1 MSKTVD
7 KKVVEMS
14 FDNRNFERNV
24 KTSLSTIDKLKSSLN
39 FSGMTKGLDELSASA
54 SRVNFNPLTKG
65 IEQVGLQFNA
75 LYSIADQSM
84 RRITNSVMDFGLNL
98 GKKLIIDP
106 KKSGFD
112 EYELKMSSIQTIMAG
127 TGESLETVNKYLE
140 ELNKYSDQTIYSFQD
155 MTTNIGKFTNMGVKL
170 EDAVAAIK
178 GVSNEAALSGA
189 NANEASRAMYNFAQA
204 LSSGYVKL
212 IDWKSIENANMA
224 TKDFKNQLIQTAVEM
239 GTLKKTGDDMYET
252 LEGETLNAVSNFNDS
267 LKDQW
272 MTSDVLIST
281 LKKYSSEET
290 IVGQKAKAAAQD
302 VKTFSMLIDT
312 LTEAVQS
319 GWAQSFQI
327 IFGDFNQ
334 AKKLW
339 TGASNALGAVI
350 DGVAAIRN
358 KYLNSFLGKTFT
370 KTFDAMSEA
379 FSSVKESTD
388 GLKDAVKTVAD
399 YANVVDE
406 IINGI
411 WGNGQARWDKLSEAG
426 YDWAHAQNLV
436 NERLGFSLRRETSY
450 VESTESV
457 ADATN
462 KLNESTKDWIAN
474 MAEAVKKQEE
484 GKELNQDE
492 LVFLEEYNGLSEK
505 QQDAINQII
514 KLSKRLAMPVK
525 ELLHNMDDI
534 NGRWLLMESF
544 GNIGKTI
551 ITIFHAIGKAWVE
564 VFPPKEAGTALFNL
578 TTGFYRLTRIIKDY
592 LGEINDHDGVV
603 SNAEN
608 LVKIFKGL
616 FGVIGVVSDAI
627 KGVLSIALQSLGKI
641 LGLVIDPSA
650 SFLDILGHWGNVLYE
665 ATSAAR
671 KWIKEHVTFK
681 KVTDTIIPA
690 IINLVKK
697 TKEFI
702 TTNETVQKVLSNIK
716 KIIDDLKVSLSNF
729 VKQLISSDGIIRRVF
744 GNLFGGLS
752 GWINGLA
759 KTKNIPMYII
769 SGLLNGLVSGTSK
782 VTSFM
787 GGFAA
792 SLIEI
797 VCKVLGIHSP
807 SKEFFKI
814 GKFII
819 LGLLLGMASQMKP
832 LQKVE
837 TTIWNNIINFGK
849 TMKNNMINSFSNVSE
864 ILSSVDYR
872 KMFAVGLTGGLM
884 YLAKR
889 MNDTADKIVGIVNS
903 VVSPLKSFGDMMKQ
917 VGTGVQNF
925 LVDLGTAKK
934 LEAIKGV
941 IKGIALSL
949 LMIAA
954 SMYIISKIEPDR
966 LTSAAIVCSVM
977 LTVLTALFV
986 VVDKLAGSGGTAGG
1000 SIDAKAKKAT
1010 FNIGP
1015 IIGLSLALLAMT
1027 IALKK
1032 LSGID
1037 TYALLNAING
1047 LVTVIV
1053 AMIAL
1058 LGSVGLLTKWL
1069 KLSGDELT
1077 SASKSL
1083 KKISTSLLLMLLVIK
1098 LASKITPDEVKKA
1111 IWSLGLAGG
1120 IFAAFIALSRFAGE
1134 NANKAA
1140 WLILSLTGSMMLL
1153 LGVIKIASMMK
1164 PRDIAKG
1171 ELAVASVVGMMGIL
1185 MAFSSKTGANAN
1197 KAALL
1202 IGGFSL
1208 AMFGIVASIKLLS
1221 TIPKE
1226 GLTRGTVAMAAMGVI
1241 VSMLIGISHFAGE
1254 NAQKAGIM
1262 LLEVAGAIAIL
1273 AAIMYILSTME
1284 TKDLVKGTTV
1294 IAVIAV
1300 LFSGLIAAT
1309 SKSHNATKTLT
1320 SLIAAMS
1327 VLLGFVIV
1335 LSLIKPQNLLTA
1347 TAAVTAIMLSLSL
1360 LIQSAKKMNSKDI
1373 KSLAAV
1379 SLVLMGTL
1387 AIMTILIHSLA
1398 KLDPERAL
1406 ASAGS
1411 LSMLLI
1417 ALSGALATMAAV
1429 SKFGGKS
1436 AYAGAALLLIMST
1449 TVLPLLTLIISEL
1462 TKMNPEKAVK
1472 MVTSVSVMLLSM
1484 TTVLG
1489 ALSLIGKLGIKAAL
1503 SGIVGLSALIG
1514 AFGIILTAFGG
1525 LNKLFPNAAEF
1536 LQSGLP
1542 ILTAI
1547 GTAIGTFVGSIV
1559 TGFSKQLLTLLPALG
1574 QSLSEFMINLN
1585 PFILSV
1591 KTMVDGD
1598 LIGKVAALSGAIVLL
1613 TATEFISSIM
1623 TLLSGNFSL
1632 SSFGTELSDFMNN
1645 LDPFLKGASKISSDV
1660 ATSILNLSKAI
1671 LALTTSKFLDAIPLL
1686 GKTSFEEF
1694 GTSLAQLGTG
1704 LADFNKNIKPIKDVE
1719 KVKVACE
1726 ALKLI
1731 SEAAAT
1737 IPNSGG
1743 IAGALLGNNDPDEF
1757 AATLPVVASGLVG
1770 FIDNLSQA
1778 SITKDSLEPVKVAC
1792 DAIKRL
1798 AKVAQEIPNAGGLL
1812 ADLVGD
1818 NRIETFATN
1827 LPPVGIGIAAFIN
1840 VLKNNNITED
1850 TIGGVKVACSVI
1862 KQLTKVAQEIPNA
1875 GGLLSKLVGDNDFTS
1890 FGRSL
1895 PELAVGIA
1903 GFVTG
1908 FGDIEDERITTVS
1921 TIINSVI
1928 NLLKS
1933 LKGKGLKEII
1943 SQSINLK
1950 SLGSSIADFMNS
1962 IAVIDSSTIL
1972 AALGN
1977 VTDVVKFVKSF
1988 ETVDVKS
1995 ITGLSTALKD
2005 LGDKGI
2011 KGLLLSFENQNVK
2024 TKLHESSKAM
2034 AKSAI
2039 EGVKTKMGKD
2049 SAKKLGENFVQGLT
2063 NGITE
2068 NEYLVINAS
2077 TELGKS
2083 ALKAAK
2089 KALKEKSPSKA
2100 THEMGKFFDLGLV
2113 NGIVEYARNVYSAS
2127 NDVGETA
2134 KLGMSDAL
2142 GKITDIINS
2151 ESDMG
2156 PTITPVLDLS
2166 NIESGATRIG
2176 SIFDGQ
2182 NIGIGANINAISAGL
2197 KLQNQNAATNSDIVN
2212 AIDKLKTSMSEQTP
2226 GNTYNLNGISYNDDT
2241 PIANAVSD
2249 LIKAIEIEGRA

>member
-14 FDNRNFERNV
+14 FDNRNFEKNV
-24 KTSLSTIDKLKSSLN
+24 KTSLSTIEKLKSSLN

-54 SRVNFNPLTKG
+54 NRVNFNPLTKG

-75 LYSIADQSM
+75 LYSVADQTM
-84 RRITNSVMDFGLNL
+84 RRITNTVMDFGLNL
-98 GKKLIIDP
+98 GKKLVIDP
-106 KKSGFD
+106 KKAGFD

-127 TGESLETVNKYLE
+127 TGESLEKVNEYLE

-155 MTTNIGKFTNMGVKL
+155 MTTNIGKFTNMGVEL

-204 LSSGYVKL
+204 LSAGYVKL

-224 TKDFKNQLIQTAVEM
+224 TKDFKNELIQTAVEM
-239 GTLKKTGDDMYET
+239 GTLTKTGDDMYET
-252 LEGETLNAVSNFNDS
+252 LEGETLNAISNFNDS

-272 MTSDVLIST
+272 MTSDVLITT

-339 TGASNALGAVI
+339 TGVSNALGAVI
-350 DGVAAIRN
+350 DGVATIRN

-379 FSSVKESTD
+379 FSSVKESTE

-457 ADATN
+457 AEATD

-474 MAEAVKKQEE
+474 IAEVVKKREE

-492 LVFLEEYNGLSEK
+492 LIFLEEYNGLSKK
-505 QQDAINQII
+505 QQDAINQIV

-578 TTGFYRLTRIIKDY
+578 TTGFYKLTRILKDY

-603 SNAEN
+603 SNAEH
-608 LVKIFKGL
+608 LVSIFKGL

-627 KGVLSIALQSLGKI
+627 KSVLTIALKTLGSL

-650 SFLDILGHWGNVLYE
+650 TFLEVLGNWGNVLYD

-671 KWIKEHVTFK
+671 KWIKEHVTFT
-681 KVTDTIIPA
+681 KVTETIIPA
-690 IINLVKK
+690 IVNLIKK

-702 TTNETVQKVLSNIK
+702 TTNETVQKVLGNIK
-716 KIIDDLKVSLSNF
+716 KILDDLKVSLSNF
-729 VKQLISSDGIIRRVF
+729 IKQLTSSDGIIRKVF

-792 SLIEI
+792 SLIKT
-797 VCKVLGIHSP
+797 VCKVLGIASP

-819 LGLLLGMASQMKP
+819 LGLLLGMASQMTP
-832 LQKVE
+832 LKKVE
-837 TTIWNNIINFGK
+837 STIWKNILNFGT
-849 TMKNNMINSFSNVSE
+849 TMKNGVLSSFSGISN
-864 ILSSVDYR
+864 ILNSIDYR
-872 KMFAVGLTGGLM
+872 KMFAIGLTGGLM

-889 MNDTADKIVGIVNS
+889 MNDTVDKIIGVANS
-903 VVSPLKSFGDMMKQ
+903 VVSPLKSFADMMKQ

-966 LTSAAIVCSVM
+966 LTSAAVVCGIM

-986 VVDKLAGSGGTAGG
+986 VVDKLAGVGGTAGG

-1037 TYALLNAING
+1037 TYSLLNAING

-1053 AMIAL
+1053 AMTVL
-1058 LGSVGLLTKWL
+1058 LGAIGGLTKL
-1069 KLSGDELT
+1069 LNITGDQLVSVT
-1077 SASKSL
+1077 KSL
-1083 KKISTSLLLMLLVIK
+1083 KKIATSLLLMILVIK
-1098 LASKITPDEVKKA
+1098 LASKITKDEVNKA
-1111 IWSLGLAGG
+1111 IGSLSLAGG
-1120 IFAAFIALSRFAGE
+1120 IFAAFIALSKFAGK
-1134 NANKAA
+1134 NADKAA

-1164 PRDIAKG
+1164 PRDVAKG
-1171 ELAVASVVGMMGIL
+1171 GLVVASVVGMMGIL
-1185 MAFSSKTGANAN
+1185 MAFSSKSGKNAN

-1208 AMFGIVASIKLLS
+1208 AMLGIVASIKLLS

-1226 GLTRGTVAMAAMGVI
+1226 GLTRGTIAMAAMGVI
-1241 VSMLIGISHFAGE
+1241 ISMLIGISHFAGK
-1254 NAQKAGIM
+1254 NAKKAGVM

-1309 SKSHNATKTLT
+1309 SKSKDATKTLT

-1360 LIQSAKKMNSKDI
+1360 LIQSAKKMNGKDI
-1373 KSLAAV
+1373 KSLVAV

-1387 AIMTILIHSLA
+1387 AIMTILIHSLS

-1411 LSMLLI
+1411 LSTLLI
-1417 ALSGALATMAAV
+1417 ALSGALATMTIV

-1436 AYAGAALLLIMST
+1436 AYAGVALLLIMSA
-1449 TVLPLLTLIISEL
+1449 TVLPLLALIISAL
-1462 TKMNPEKAVK
+1462 VKLDPDKSIK
-1472 MVTSVSVMLLSM
+1472 MVTSVSIMLLSM
-1484 TTVLG
+1484 TAVLG
-1489 ALSLIGKLGIKAAL
+1489 ALTLIGLAGPAALVGIGSLI
-1503 SGIVGLSALIG
+1503 ALIA
-1514 AFGIILTAFGG
+1514 AFGGLLLAFGG
-1525 LNKLFPNAAEF
+1525 LNKLFPNAAKF
-1536 LQSGLP
+1536 LESGIP

-1547 GTAIGTFVGSIV
+1547 GTAIGSFVGSIV
-1559 TGFSKQLLTLLPALG
+1559 AGFGKQLLTLLPVLG
-1574 QSLSEFMINLN
+1574 QSLSLFMTSLT
-1585 PFILSV
+1585 PFFVGSKMI
-1591 KTMVDGD
+1591 DGD
-1598 LIGKVAALSGAIVLL
+1598 LIKRIGALSASILILSAAELVSGIMSLMSGKTSL
-1613 TATEFISSIM
+1613 TK
-1623 TLLSGNFSL
+1623 
-1632 SSFGTELSDFMNN
+1632 FGLELSLFMVSI
-1645 LDPFLKGASKISSDV
+1645 DPFIKGAANIKPEV
-1660 ATSILNLSKAI
+1660 ATSMLNLSKAI
-1671 LALTTSKFLDAIPLL
+1671 LALTGAKFIDSISIF

-1704 LADFNKNIKPIKDVE
+1704 LANFNKNIKPIKDVE
-1719 KVKVACE
+1719 KVRIACE

-1743 IAGALLGNNDPDEF
+1743 IAGALLGDNDPYEF
-1757 AATLPVVASGLVG
+1757 AVHLPAVASGLVG
-1770 FIDNLSQA
+1770 FIDNLDQA

-1792 DAIKRL
+1792 EAIKRL
-1798 AKVAQEIPNAGGLL
+1798 AKVSQEIPNAGGLL
-1812 ADLVGD
+1812 SALVGD
-1818 NRIETFATN
+1818 NDMYSFSVN
-1827 LPPVGIGIAAFIN
+1827 LPAVANGLASFIHILDQN
-1840 VLKNNNITED
+1840 GITED
-1850 TIGGVKVACSVI
+1850 SVGGVKVACSVI
-1862 KQLTKVAQEIPNA
+1862 KQLTKVAQDIPNA

-1933 LKGKGLKEII
+1933 LKGKGLKETI

-1950 SLGSSIADFMNS
+1950 SLGSSIADFMSS
-1962 IAVIDSSTIL
+1962 IAIVDDSTIL

-1988 ETVDVKS
+1988 ETIDTKS

-2011 KGLLLSFENQNVK
+2011 KGLLLSFENQDTK
-2024 TKLHESSKAM
+2024 TKLHEASKAM

-2039 EGVKTKMGKD
+2039 EGVKAKMGKD
-2049 SAKKLGENFVQGLT
+2049 SANKLGENFVRGLA
-2063 NGITE
+2063 NGIAD
-2068 NEYLVINAS
+2068 NQYLVINAS
-2077 TELGKS
+2077 TELGKE
-2083 ALKAAK
+2083 ALQAAK
-2089 KALKEKSPSKA
+2089 DALKEKSPSKA

-2134 KLGMSDAL
+2134 KLGISDAL

-2197 KLQNQNAATNSDIVN
+2197 KLQNQNAATNSDIVS

-2249 LIKAIEIEGRA
+2249 LIKAIEIERRA

>member
-14 FDNRNFERNV
+14 FDNRNFEKNV

-54 SRVNFNPLTKG
+54 NRVNFNPLTKG

-127 TGESLETVNKYLE
+127 TGESLETVNEYLE

-155 MTTNIGKFTNMGVKL
+155 MTNNIGKFTNMGVKL

-204 LSSGYVKL
+204 LSAGYVKL

-239 GTLKKTGDDMYET
+239 GTLTKTGDDMYET

-339 TGASNALGAVI
+339 TNVSNALGAVI
-350 DGVAAIRN
+350 DGVATIRN

-379 FSSVKESTD
+379 FSSVKESTE

-406 IINGI
+406 IISGI

-457 ADATN
+457 ADATD

-474 MAEAVKKQEE
+474 IAEAVKKREE

-492 LVFLEEYNGLSEK
+492 LIFLEEYNGLSEK
-505 QQDAINQII
+505 QQDAINQIV
-514 KLSKRLAMPVK
+514 KLSKKLAMPVK

-544 GNIGKTI
+544 GNIGKSI

-564 VFPPKEAGTALFNL
+564 VFPPKEAGTALFNF
-578 TTGFYRLTRIIKDY
+578 TTGFYKLTRILRDY
-592 LGEINDHDGVV
+592 LGEINDHDGVI
-603 SNAEN
+603 SNAEH
-608 LVKIFKGL
+608 LVSIFKGL

-627 KGVLSIALQSLGKI
+627 KSVLTIALKTLGSL

-650 SFLDILGHWGNVLYE
+650 TFLEVLGHWGNALYE
-665 ATSAAR
+665 ATSAVR

-681 KVTDTIIPA
+681 KVTETVIPA
-690 IINLVKK
+690 IANLIKK
-697 TKEFI
+697 TKDFI
-702 TTNETVQKVLSNIK
+702 ATNETVQKVLSGIM
-716 KIIDDLKVSLSNF
+716 KILNELKNSLANF
-729 VKQLISSDGIIRRVF
+729 IKQLVSSDGIIRKVF
-744 GNLFGGLS
+744 GNLFGGL
-752 GWINGLA
+752 GEWINGLA
-759 KTKNIPMYII
+759 RTKNIPMYII

-787 GGFAA
+787 GGFAKT
-792 SLIEI
+792 LIET
-797 VCKVLGIHSP
+797 VCKVLGIASP

-819 LGLLLGMASQMKP
+819 LGLLLGMASQMTP
-832 LQKVE
+832 LKKVE
-837 TTIWNNIINFGK
+837 STIWKNILNFGT
-849 TMKNNMINSFSNVSE
+849 TMKKGVLNSFNGISN
-864 ILSSVDYR
+864 ILNSIDYK
-872 KMFAVGLTGGLM
+872 KMFAIGLTGGLM

-889 MNDTADKIVGIVNS
+889 MNDTVDKVIAVANS
-903 VVSPLKSFGDMMKQ
+903 VVSPLKSFADMMKQ
-917 VGTGVQNF
+917 VGTGVQTF

-966 LTSAAIVCSVM
+966 LASAAIVSGVM
-977 LTVLTALFV
+977 LAVLTALFV
-986 VVDKLAGSGGTAGG
+986 IVDKLAGTGGTAGG

-1015 IIGLSLALLAMT
+1015 IIGLAIALLAMT

-1047 LVTVIV
+1047 LVTVII

-1058 LGSVGLLTKWL
+1058 LGAVGLLTKWL
-1069 KLSGDELT
+1069 KLTGDELT
-1077 SASKSL
+1077 NTAKSL

-1120 IFAAFIALSRFAGE
+1120 IFAAFIALSKFAGK
-1134 NANKAA
+1134 NADKAA
-1140 WLILSLTGSMMLL
+1140 WLILSLTGSMLLL
-1153 LGVIKIASMMK
+1153 LGVIKIASMMN
-1164 PRDIAKG
+1164 PRDAAKG
-1171 ELAVASVVGMMGIL
+1171 TLVVASVVGMMGIL

-1208 AMFGIVASIKLLS
+1208 AMLGIVASIKILS

-1226 GLTRGTVAMAAMGVI
+1226 GLTRGAVVMAAMGVI
-1241 VSMLIGISHFAGE
+1241 ISMLIGISHFAGK

-1262 LLEVAGAIAIL
+1262 LLAVAGAIAIL
-1273 AAIMYILSTME
+1273 SAILYILSTMD
-1284 TKDLVKGTTV
+1284 TKSLVKGTTV
-1294 IAVIAV
+1294 IAVIAL
-1300 LFSGLIAAT
+1300 LFTGLIRAT
-1309 SKSHNATKTLT
+1309 ANSKDATKTLT
-1320 SLIAAMS
+1320 GLIAAMA

-1335 LSLIKPQNLLTA
+1335 LSLLKPQNLLAA
-1347 TAAVTAIMLSLSL
+1347 TFAVAAVMLSLTL
-1360 LIQSAKKMNSKDI
+1360 LLKSAKKMDGKDMA
-1373 KSLAAV
+1373 SLVAV
-1379 SLVLMGTL
+1379 SLILMGTL
-1387 AIMTILIHSLA
+1387 AIIATLIHSLA
-1398 KLDPERAL
+1398 KLDPERSLAAAGAL
-1406 ASAGS
+1406 SA
-1411 LSMLLI
+1411 LLI
-1417 ALSGALATMAAV
+1417 AMSGALAAMTAV

-1436 AYAGAALLLIMST
+1436 VYSGAALLLILSA
-1449 TVLPLLTLIISEL
+1449 TVLPVLAIIISTL
-1462 TKMNPEKAVK
+1462 AKVDPERSIKTVI
-1472 MVTSVSVMLLSM
+1472 SLSLMLLSM
-1484 TTVLG
+1484 TAVLG
-1489 ALSLIGKLGIKAAL
+1489 ALSLIGKLGIKAAI

-1514 AFGIILTAFGG
+1514 AFGIILAAFGG
-1525 LNKLFPNAAEF
+1525 LNKLFPGAAKF
-1536 LQSGLP
+1536 LESGIP

-1547 GTAIGTFVGSIV
+1547 GTAIGSFVGSIIA
-1559 TGFSKQLLTLLPALG
+1559 GFGKELLKLLPELG
-1574 QSLSEFMINLN
+1574 RSLSEFMIRLT
-1585 PFILSV
+1585 PFIIGVRTLV
-1591 KTMVDGD
+1591 NGD
-1598 LIGKVAALSGAIVLL
+1598 LITKVAALSGAIITL
-1613 TATEFISSIM
+1613 TAAEFISHIL
-1623 TLLSGNFSL
+1623 TLLSGNFKL
-1632 SSFGTELSDFMNN
+1632 SSFGTELSEFMKN
-1645 LDPFLKGASKISSDV
+1645 LDPFLKGASKIKPEV
-1660 ATSILNLSKAI
+1660 ATAVLNLSKAI
-1671 LALTTSKFLDAIPLL
+1671 LALTESKFIDSISIF
-1686 GKTSFEEF
+1686 GGTSFEDF
-1694 GTSLAQLGTG
+1694 GKSLSTLGDG
-1704 LADFNKNIKPIKDVE
+1704 LAKFDENIAPIADTT

-1731 SEAAAT
+1731 ADAASKL
-1737 IPNSGG
+1737 PNSGG
-1743 IAGALLGNNDPDEF
+1743 LLGAILGNNDAEEF
-1757 AATLPVVASGLVG
+1757 AVTLPNVASGLVG
-1770 FIDNLSQA
+1770 FIDNLNQA
-1778 SITKDSLEPVKVAC
+1778 SITKDSLEVVKVAC
-1792 DAIKRL
+1792 DALKRL
-1798 AKVAQEIPNAGGLL
+1798 AKVSQEIPNAGGLL
-1812 ADLVGD
+1812 AELVGD
-1818 NRIETFATN
+1818 NRIEKFANN
-1827 LPPVGIGIAAFIN
+1827 LPPVGRGIAAFIK
-1840 VLKNNNITED
+1840 VLDNNNVTEYSLS
-1850 TIGGVKVACSVI
+1850 GVKAACSAI
-1862 KQLTKVAQEIPNA
+1862 RQLTKVSKDIPNA
-1875 GGLLSKLVGDNDFTS
+1875 GGALGKLVGENDFTT

-1903 GFVTG
+1903 GFVTS
-1908 FGDIEDERITTVS
+1908 FDEIEETRITTVS
-1921 TIINSVI
+1921 SIIKNVV

-1933 LKGKGLKEII
+1933 LKGKGLKDTL
-1943 SQSINLK
+1943 SQSTTLK
-1950 SLGSSIADFMNS
+1950 NLGSSLSNLMKS
-1962 IAVIDSSTIL
+1962 ISSLEDTTISS
-1972 AALGN
+1972 ALEN
-1977 VTDVVKFVKSF
+1977 VKNVVEFIKNF
-1988 ETVDVKS
+1988 ETINVQP
-1995 ITGLSTALKD
+1995 IAGLSTALQD
-2005 LGDKGI
+2005 LGNKGI
-2011 KGLLLSFENQNVK
+2011 KGLLSSFENQDTK
-2024 TKLHESSKAM
+2024 TKLNDASKAM

-2039 EGVKTKMGKD
+2039 EGVKAKIGKD
-2049 SAKKLGENFVQGLT
+2049 SANKLGENFVRGLA
-2063 NGITE
+2063 NGITD
-2068 NEYLVINAS
+2068 NQYLVINAS
-2077 TELGKS
+2077 TELGKE
-2083 ALKAAK
+2083 ALQAAK
-2089 KALKEKSPSKA
+2089 DSLKEESPSKA

-2113 NGIVEYARNVYSAS
+2113 NGIVEYAKNVYSAS

-2151 ESDMG
+2151 ESDMS

-2197 KLQNQNAATNSDIVN
+2197 KLQNQNAASNSDIVS
-2212 AIDKLKTSMSEQTP
+2212 AIDKLKTTMSEKTP

>member
-14 FDNRNFERNV
+14 FDNRNFEKNV

-54 SRVNFNPLTKG
+54 NRVNFNPLTKG
-65 IEQVGLQFNA
+65 IEQVGLQFNS
-75 LYSIADQSM
+75 LYSIADQTM
-84 RRITNSVMDFGLNL
+84 RRITNTVMDFGLNL
-98 GKKLIIDP
+98 GKKLVIDP
-106 KKSGFD
+106 KKAGFD
-112 EYELKMSSIQTIMAG
+112 EYELKMSSIQTIMSG
-127 TGESLETVNKYLE
+127 TGESLEKVNEYLE

-204 LSSGYVKL
+204 LSAGYVKL

-224 TKDFKNQLIQTAVEM
+224 TKDFKNELIQTAVEM
-239 GTLKKTGDDMYET
+239 GTLIKTGDDMYET
-252 LEGETLNAVSNFNDS
+252 LEGETLNAISNFNDS

-272 MTSDVLIST
+272 MTSDVLITT

-350 DGVAAIRN
+350 DSVATIRN

-379 FSSVKESTD
+379 FSSVKESTE

-457 ADATN
+457 ADATD

-474 MAEAVKKQEE
+474 IAEAVKKREE

-492 LVFLEEYNGLSEK
+492 LIFLEEYNGLSEK
-505 QQDAINQII
+505 QQDAINQIV

-564 VFPPKEAGTALFNL
+564 VFPPKEAGTVLFNL
-578 TTGFYRLTRIIKDY
+578 TTGFYKLTRILKDY

-603 SNAEN
+603 SNAEH
-608 LVKIFKGL
+608 LVSIFKGL
-616 FGVIGVVSDAI
+616 FGVIGLVSDSI
-627 KGVLSIALQSLGKI
+627 KSVLTIVLKGLGTA
-641 LGLVIDPSA
+641 LGLIIDPSA
-650 SFLDILGHWGNVLYE
+650 TFLEVLGHWGNILYE
-665 ATSAAR
+665 ATNAAR

-681 KVTDTIIPA
+681 RVTETIIPA
-690 IINLVKK
+690 IVNVVKR

-702 TTNETVQKVLSNIK
+702 TTNETVQKVLGNIK
-716 KIIDDLKVSLSNF
+716 KILDYLKVSLSNF
-729 VKQLISSDGIIRRVF
+729 VKQLTSSDGIIRRVF

-792 SLIEI
+792 SLIET
-797 VCKVLGIHSP
+797 VCKVLDIHSP

-837 TTIWNNIINFGK
+837 TTIWNNILNFGK
-849 TMKNNMINSFSNVSE
+849 TMKNNIINSFSNVSE

-872 KMFAVGLTGGLM
+872 KMFAVGLAGGLM

-966 LTSAAIVCSVM
+966 LTSAVIVCGVM

-986 VVDKLAGSGGTAGG
+986 VVDKLAGAGGTAGG
-1000 SIDAKAKKAT
+1000 SINAKAKKAT

-1037 TYALLNAING
+1037 TYSLLNAING

-1053 AMIAL
+1053 AMTVL
-1058 LGSVGLLTKWL
+1058 LGAIGGLTKL
-1069 KLSGDELT
+1069 LNITGDQLVSVT
-1077 SASKSL
+1077 KSL
-1083 KKISTSLLLMLLVIK
+1083 KKISVSLLLMLLVIK
-1098 LASKITPDEVKKA
+1098 LASKITKDEVNKA
-1111 IWSLGLAGG
+1111 IGSLSLAGG
-1120 IFAAFIALSRFAGE
+1120 IFAAFIALSRFAGK
-1134 NANKAA
+1134 NADKAA

-1164 PRDIAKG
+1164 PRDVVKG
-1171 ELAVASVVGMMGIL
+1171 ELVVASVVGMMGIL
-1185 MAFSSKTGANAN
+1185 MAFSSKSGKNAN

-1208 AMFGIVASIKLLS
+1208 AMLGIVASIKLLS

-1226 GLTRGTVAMAAMGVI
+1226 GLTRGAIAMAAMGVI
-1241 VSMLIGISHFAGE
+1241 VSMLIGISHFAGK
-1254 NAQKAGIM
+1254 NAKKAGVM

-1335 LSLIKPQNLLTA
+1335 LSLIKPQNLLAA
-1347 TAAVTAIMLSLSL
+1347 TSAVTAIILSLSL
-1360 LIQSAKKMNSKDI
+1360 LIQSSKKMNSKDI

-1387 AIMTILIHSLA
+1387 AIMTILIHSLS

-1406 ASAGS
+1406 ASASS

-1417 ALSGALATMAAV
+1417 ALSGTLAAMTLV
-1429 SKFGGKS
+1429 SKLGGKN
-1436 AYAGAALLLIMST
+1436 AYAGIALLVIMSS
-1449 TVLPLLTLIISEL
+1449 TVLPLLVLIISAL
-1462 TKMNPEKAVK
+1462 VKLDPDKSIK
-1472 MVTSVSVMLLSM
+1472 MVTSVSIMLLSM
-1484 TTVLG
+1484 TAVLG
-1489 ALSLIGKLGIKAAL
+1489 ALALIGLAGPAALVGIGSLI
-1503 SGIVGLSALIG
+1503 ALIG
-1514 AFGIILTAFGG
+1514 AFGVLLLAFGG
-1525 LNKLFPNAAEF
+1525 LNKLFPNAAKF
-1536 LQSGLP
+1536 LESGIP

-1547 GTAIGTFVGSIV
+1547 GTAIGAFAGSIV
-1559 TGFSKQLLTLLPALG
+1559 AGFGKELLTLLPALG
-1574 QSLSEFMINLN
+1574 QSLSLFMTSLT
-1585 PFILSV
+1585 PFFAGSKMI
-1591 KTMVDGD
+1591 DGD
-1598 LIGKVAALSGAIVLL
+1598 LIKRIGTLSASILILSAAELVSGIMSLMSGKTSL
-1613 TATEFISSIM
+1613 TK
-1623 TLLSGNFSL
+1623 
-1632 SSFGTELSDFMNN
+1632 FGLELSLFMISI
-1645 LDPFLKGASKISSDV
+1645 DPFIKGAANIKPEV
-1660 ATSILNLSKAI
+1660 ATSMLNLSKAI
-1671 LALTTSKFLDAIPLL
+1671 LALTSAKFIDSISIFS
-1686 GKTSFEEF
+1686 KTSFEEF
-1694 GTSLAQLGTG
+1694 GTNLAQLGTG
-1704 LADFNKNIKPIKDVE
+1704 LANFNKNIKPIKDVE

-1757 AATLPVVASGLVG
+1757 ASTLPVVASGLVG
-1770 FIDNLSQA
+1770 FIDNLNQA
-1778 SITKDSLEPVKVAC
+1778 SITKDSLAPVKVAC
-1792 DAIKRL
+1792 EAIKRL
-1798 AKVAQEIPNAGGLL
+1798 AKVSQEIPNAGGLL
-1812 ADLVGD
+1812 SALVGD
-1818 NRIETFATN
+1818 NDMYSFSVN
-1827 LPPVGIGIAAFIN
+1827 LPSVANGLASFIHILDQN
-1840 VLKNNNITED
+1840 GITED
-1850 TIGGVKVACSVI
+1850 SVGGVKVACSVI
-1862 KQLTKVAQEIPNA
+1862 KQLTKVAQDIPNA
-1875 GGLLSKLVGDNDFTS
+1875 GGLLSKLVGENDFTS

-2011 KGLLLSFENQNVK
+2011 KGLLSSFENQDTK
-2024 TKLHESSKAM
+2024 TKLNNASKAM

-2039 EGVKTKMGKD
+2039 EGVKAKMGKD
-2049 SAKKLGENFVQGLT
+2049 SANKLGENFVRGLA
-2063 NGITE
+2063 NGIAD
-2068 NEYLVINAS
+2068 NQYLVINAS
-2077 TELGKS
+2077 TELGKG
-2083 ALKAAK
+2083 ALQAAK
-2089 KALKEKSPSKA
+2089 DALKEKSPSKA

-2113 NGIVEYARNVYSAS
+2113 NGIIEYARNVYSAS

-2151 ESDMG
+2151 ESDMS

-2182 NIGIGANINAISAGL
+2182 NIGIGANINAISSGL
-2197 KLQNQNAATNSDIVN
+2197 KLQNQNAATNSDIVS

-2226 GNTYNLNGISYNDDT
+2226 GNTYNFGGISYNDGT
-2241 PIANAVSD
+2241 PIAQAVSD
-2249 LIKAIEIEGRA
+2249 LIKAIEIEGRV

>member
-14 FDNRNFERNV
+14 FDNRNFEKNV
-24 KTSLSTIDKLKSSLN
+24 KTSLSTIEKLKSSLN

-54 SRVNFNPLTKG
+54 NRVNFNPLTKG

-75 LYSIADQSM
+75 LYSVADQTM
-84 RRITNSVMDFGLNL
+84 RRITNTVMDFGLNL
-98 GKKLIIDP
+98 GKKLVIDP
-106 KKSGFD
+106 KKAGFD

-127 TGESLETVNKYLE
+127 TGESLEKVNEYLE

-155 MTTNIGKFTNMGVKL
+155 MTTNIGKFTNMGVEL

-204 LSSGYVKL
+204 LSAGYVKL

-224 TKDFKNQLIQTAVEM
+224 TKDFKNELIQTAVEM
-239 GTLKKTGDDMYET
+239 GTLTKTGDDMYET
-252 LEGETLNAVSNFNDS
+252 LEGETLNAISNFNDS

-272 MTSDVLIST
+272 MTSDVLITT

-339 TGASNALGAVI
+339 TGVSNALGAVI
-350 DGVAAIRN
+350 DGVATIRN

-379 FSSVKESTD
+379 FSSVKESTE

-450 VESTESV
+450 IESTESV
-457 ADATN
+457 AEATD

-474 MAEAVKKQEE
+474 IAEVVKKREE

-492 LVFLEEYNGLSEK
+492 LIFLEEYNGLSKK
-505 QQDAINQII
+505 QQDAINQIV

-578 TTGFYRLTRIIKDY
+578 TTGFYKLTRILKDY

-603 SNAEN
+603 SNAEH
-608 LVKIFKGL
+608 LVSIFKGL

-627 KGVLSIALQSLGKI
+627 KSVLTIALKTLGSL

-650 SFLDILGHWGNVLYE
+650 TFLEVLGNWGNVLYD

-671 KWIKEHVTFK
+671 KWIKEHVTFT
-681 KVTDTIIPA
+681 KVTETIIPA
-690 IINLVKK
+690 IVNLIKK

-702 TTNETVQKVLSNIK
+702 TTNETVQKVLGNIK
-716 KIIDDLKVSLSNF
+716 KILDDLKVSLSNF
-729 VKQLISSDGIIRRVF
+729 IKQLTSSDGIIRKVF

-792 SLIEI
+792 SLIKT
-797 VCKVLGIHSP
+797 VCKVLGIASP

-819 LGLLLGMASQMKP
+819 LGLLLGMASQMTP
-832 LQKVE
+832 LKKVE
-837 TTIWNNIINFGK
+837 STIWKNILNFGT
-849 TMKNNMINSFSNVSE
+849 TMKNGVLSSFSGISN
-864 ILSSVDYR
+864 ILNSIDYR
-872 KMFAVGLTGGLM
+872 KMFAIGLTGGLM

-889 MNDTADKIVGIVNS
+889 MNDTVDKIIGVANS
-903 VVSPLKSFGDMMKQ
+903 VVSPLKSFADMMKQ

-966 LTSAAIVCSVM
+966 LTSAAVVCGIM

-986 VVDKLAGSGGTAGG
+986 VVDKLAGVGGTAGG

-1037 TYALLNAING
+1037 TYSLLNAING

-1053 AMIAL
+1053 AMTVL
-1058 LGSVGLLTKWL
+1058 LGAIGGLTKL
-1069 KLSGDELT
+1069 LNITGDQLVSVT
-1077 SASKSL
+1077 KSL
-1083 KKISTSLLLMLLVIK
+1083 KKIATSLLLMILVIK
-1098 LASKITPDEVKKA
+1098 LASKITKDEVNKA
-1111 IWSLGLAGG
+1111 IGSLSLAGG
-1120 IFAAFIALSRFAGE
+1120 IFAAFIALSKFAGK
-1134 NANKAA
+1134 NADKAA

-1164 PRDIAKG
+1164 PRDVAKG
-1171 ELAVASVVGMMGIL
+1171 GLVVASVVGMMGIL
-1185 MAFSSKTGANAN
+1185 MAFSSKSGKNAN

-1208 AMFGIVASIKLLS
+1208 AMLGIVASIKLLS

-1226 GLTRGTVAMAAMGVI
+1226 GLTRGTIAMAAMGVI
-1241 VSMLIGISHFAGE
+1241 VSMLIGISHFAGK
-1254 NAQKAGIM
+1254 NAKKAGVM

-1309 SKSHNATKTLT
+1309 SKSKDATKTLT

-1360 LIQSAKKMNSKDI
+1360 LIQSAKKMNGKDI
-1373 KSLAAV
+1373 KSLVAV

-1387 AIMTILIHSLA
+1387 AIMTILIHSLS

-1411 LSMLLI
+1411 LSTLLI
-1417 ALSGALATMAAV
+1417 ALSGALATMTIV

-1436 AYAGAALLLIMST
+1436 AYAGVALLLIMSA
-1449 TVLPLLTLIISEL
+1449 TVLPLLALIISAL
-1462 TKMNPEKAVK
+1462 VKLDPDKSIK
-1472 MVTSVSVMLLSM
+1472 MVTSVSIMLLSM
-1484 TTVLG
+1484 TAVLG
-1489 ALSLIGKLGIKAAL
+1489 ALTLIGLAGPAALVGIGSLI
-1503 SGIVGLSALIG
+1503 ALIA
-1514 AFGIILTAFGG
+1514 AFGGLLLAFGG
-1525 LNKLFPNAAEF
+1525 LNKLFPNAAKF
-1536 LQSGLP
+1536 LESGIP

-1547 GTAIGTFVGSIV
+1547 GTAIGSFVGSIV
-1559 TGFSKQLLTLLPALG
+1559 AGFGKQLLTLLPVLG
-1574 QSLSEFMINLN
+1574 QSLSLFMTSLT
-1585 PFILSV
+1585 PFFVGSKMI
-1591 KTMVDGD
+1591 DGD
-1598 LIGKVAALSGAIVLL
+1598 LIKRIGALSASILILSAAELVSGIMSLMSGKTSL
-1613 TATEFISSIM
+1613 TK
-1623 TLLSGNFSL
+1623 
-1632 SSFGTELSDFMNN
+1632 FGLELSLFMVSI
-1645 LDPFLKGASKISSDV
+1645 DPFIKGAANIKPEV
-1660 ATSILNLSKAI
+1660 ATSMLNLSKAI
-1671 LALTTSKFLDAIPLL
+1671 LALTGAKFIDSISIF

-1704 LADFNKNIKPIKDVE
+1704 LANFNKNIKPIKDVE
-1719 KVKVACE
+1719 KVRIACE

-1743 IAGALLGNNDPDEF
+1743 IAGALLGDNDPYEF
-1757 AATLPVVASGLVG
+1757 AVHLPAVASGLVG
-1770 FIDNLSQA
+1770 FIDNLDQA

-1792 DAIKRL
+1792 EAIKRL
-1798 AKVAQEIPNAGGLL
+1798 AKVSQEIPNAGGLL
-1812 ADLVGD
+1812 SALVGD
-1818 NRIETFATN
+1818 NDMYSFSVN
-1827 LPPVGIGIAAFIN
+1827 LPAVANGLASFIHILDQN
-1840 VLKNNNITED
+1840 GITED
-1850 TIGGVKVACSVI
+1850 SVGGVKVACSVI
-1862 KQLTKVAQEIPNA
+1862 KQLTKVAQDIPNA

-1933 LKGKGLKEII
+1933 LKGKGLKETI

-1950 SLGSSIADFMNS
+1950 SLGSSIADFMSS
-1962 IAVIDSSTIL
+1962 IAIVDDSTIL

-1988 ETVDVKS
+1988 ETIDTKS

-2011 KGLLLSFENQNVK
+2011 KGLLLSFENQDTK
-2024 TKLHESSKAM
+2024 TKLHEASKAM

-2039 EGVKTKMGKD
+2039 EGVKAKMGKD
-2049 SAKKLGENFVQGLT
+2049 SANKLGENFVRGLA
-2063 NGITE
+2063 NGIAD
-2068 NEYLVINAS
+2068 NQYLVINAS
-2077 TELGKS
+2077 TELGKE
-2083 ALKAAK
+2083 ALQAAK
-2089 KALKEKSPSKA
+2089 DALKEKSPSKA

-2134 KLGMSDAL
+2134 KLGISDAL

-2197 KLQNQNAATNSDIVN
+2197 KLQNQNAATNSDIVS

-2249 LIKAIEIEGRA
+2249 LIKAIEIERRA

>member
-14 FDNRNFERNV
+14 FDNRNFEKNV

-75 LYSIADQSM
+75 LYSIADQTM
-84 RRITNSVMDFGLNL
+84 RRITNSVMDFGLNI
-98 GKKLIIDP
+98 GKQLIIDP
-106 KKSGFD
+106 KKSGFE
-112 EYELKMSSIQTIMAG
+112 EYEEKIGAVQTIMASSK
-127 TGESLETVNKYLE
+127 ESLETVNEALE
-140 ELNKYSDQTIYSFQD
+140 KLNEYSDQTIYSFKD
-155 MTTNIGKFTNMGVKL
+155 MTNNIGKFTNAGVKL
-170 EDAVAAIK
+170 EDAVSAIK
-178 GVSNEAALSGA
+178 GVSSAAALSGA
-189 NANEASRAMYNFAQA
+189 TAEQASHAMYNFAQA
-204 LSSGYVKL
+204 LSAGAVRL
-212 IDWKSIENANMA
+212 PDWKSIEVASMD
-224 TKDFKNQLIQTAVEM
+224 TKEFKEQLIKTAVEM
-239 GTLKKTGDDMYET
+239 GTLTDAGDGMYKTLKDK
-252 LEGETLNAVSNFNDS
+252 TLNATKNFRDS
-267 LKDQW
+267 LQDQW
-272 MTSDVLIST
+272 LTSEVLIKT
-281 LKKYSSEET
+281 LKDYANEQT
-290 IVGQKAKAAAQD
+290 DIGRRAMAAAKD
-302 VKTFSMLIDT
+302 VKTFTMLIDT
-312 LTEAVQS
+312 LKEAVQS
-319 GWAQSFQI
+319 GWAKSFEI
-327 IFGDFNQ
+327 IFGDFNK
-334 AKKLW
+334 AKELW
-339 TGASNALGAVI
+339 SRVSEALSAVI
-350 DGVAAIRN
+350 AGVADIRN

-457 ADATN
+457 ADATD

-474 MAEAVKKQEE
+474 IAEAVKKREE

-492 LVFLEEYNGLSEK
+492 LIFLEEYNGLSE
-505 QQDAINQII
+505 QQQNAINQII
-514 KLSKRLAMPVK
+514 KLSRRLAMPVK

-578 TTGFYRLTRIIKDY
+578 TTGFYKLTRIIKDF
-592 LGEINDHDGVV
+592 LGEIDENDGVL
-603 SNAEN
+603 SNAERMVN
-608 LVKIFKGL
+608 IFKAL
-616 FGVIGVVSDAI
+616 FNTIALVGDAI
-627 KGVLSIALQSLGKI
+627 KIGLTVALRGIAALFGLGIKPGEQ
-641 LGLVIDPSA
+641 LIDIFD
-650 SFLDILGHWGNVLYE
+650 FLAVKLYN

-671 KWIKEHVTFK
+671 KWLKENVVIDDILLAIG
-681 KVTDTIIPA
+681 KVLLNTITKI
-690 IINLVKK
+690 
-697 TKEFI
+697 KEFI
-702 TTNETVQKVLSNIK
+702 TTNETVQKVLGNIK
-716 KIIDDLKVSLSNF
+716 KILDDLKVSLFNF
-729 VKQLISSDGIIRRVF
+729 VKQLSSSDSIIRRVF

-752 GWINGLA
+752 GWIDGLA

-792 SLIEI
+792 SLIET

-837 TTIWNNIINFGK
+837 TTIWNNILNFGK
-849 TMKNNMINSFSNVSE
+849 TMKNNVINSFSNVSE
-864 ILSSVDYR
+864 ILSSIDYR
-872 KMFAVGLTGGLM
+872 KMFAVGLAGGLM

-966 LTSAAIVCSVM
+966 LTSAAIVCGVM

-986 VVDKLAGSGGTAGG
+986 VVDKLAGAGGTAGG

-1069 KLSGDELT
+1069 KISGDELVST
-1077 SASKSL
+1077 SKSL
-1083 KKISTSLLLMLLVIK
+1083 KKMSTSLLLMLLVIK

-1171 ELAVASVVGMMGIL
+1171 ELVVASVVGMMGLL
-1185 MAFSSKTGANAN
+1185 MKFSSKSGEHAN

-1202 IGGFSL
+1202 IAGFSL
-1208 AMFGIVASIKLLS
+1208 AMLGIVASIKLLS

-1273 AAIMYILSTME
+1273 TAIMYILSTME

-1335 LSLIKPQNLLTA
+1335 LSLIKPQNLLAA
-1347 TAAVTAIMLSLSL
+1347 TSAVTAIMLSLSL

-1379 SLVLMGTL
+1379 SLVLMSTL
-1387 AIMTILIHSLA
+1387 AIMTILIHSLS

-1411 LSMLLI
+1411 LSMLLV

-1436 AYAGAALLLIMST
+1436 AYSGVALLVIMSA
-1449 TVLPLLTLIISEL
+1449 TVLPLLVLIISSL
-1462 TKMNPEKAVK
+1462 AKLDPDKSIK
-1472 MVTSVSVMLLSM
+1472 MVTSVSIMLLSM
-1484 TTVLG
+1484 TAVLG
-1489 ALSLIGKLGIKAAL
+1489 AL
-1503 SGIVGLSALIG
+1503 ALIG
-1514 AFGIILTAFGG
+1514 LAGPAALVGIGSLIALITAFGGLLLAFGG
-1525 LNKLFPNAAEF
+1525 LNKLFPNAAKF
-1536 LQSGLP
+1536 LKSGIP

-1547 GTAIGTFVGSIV
+1547 GTAIGAFAGSIV
-1559 TGFSKQLLTLLPALG
+1559 AGFGKELLTLLPALG
-1574 QSLSEFMINLN
+1574 QSLSLFMTSLTPFFAGSKMIDDELIKRIGTLSASILILSAAELVSGIMSLMSGKANLTKFGLELSLFMVSID
-1585 PFILSV
+1585 PFI
-1591 KTMVDGD
+1591 
-1598 LIGKVAALSGAIVLL
+1598 
-1613 TATEFISSIM
+1613 
-1623 TLLSGNFSL
+1623 
-1632 SSFGTELSDFMNN
+1632 
-1645 LDPFLKGASKISSDV
+1645 KGAANIKPEV
-1660 ATSILNLSKAI
+1660 ATSMLNLSKAI
-1671 LALTTSKFLDAIPLL
+1671 LALTSAKFIDSISIF

-1704 LADFNKNIKPIKDVE
+1704 LANFNENIKPIKDVE
-1719 KVKVACE
+1719 KVKIACE

-1743 IAGALLGNNDPDEF
+1743 IAGALLGNNDPYEF
-1757 AATLPVVASGLVG
+1757 AVKLPAVASGLVG
-1770 FIDNLSQA
+1770 FIDNLNQA
-1778 SITKDSLEPVKVAC
+1778 SITNDSLTSVKVAC
-1792 DAIKRL
+1792 EAIKRL
-1798 AKVAQEIPNAGGLL
+1798 AKVAQEIPNSG
-1812 ADLVGD
+1812 
-1818 NRIETFATN
+1818 
-1827 LPPVGIGIAAFIN
+1827 GIAAALLGDNTPYEFAVYLPAVANGLASFIHILDQN
-1840 VLKNNNITED
+1840 GITED
-1850 TIGGVKVACSVI
+1850 SVGGVKAACSVI
-1862 KQLTKVAQEIPNA
+1862 KQLTKVARDIPNA
-1875 GGLLSKLVGDNDFTS
+1875 GGLLGDLVGENDFTS

-1933 LKGKGLKEII
+1933 LKGKGLKETIA
-1943 SQSINLK
+1943 QSINLK
-1950 SLGSSIADFMNS
+1950 SLGSSIADFMSS
-1962 IAVIDSSTIL
+1962 IAVIDDSTIL

-2011 KGLLLSFENQNVK
+2011 KGLLSSFENQDTK
-2024 TKLHESSKAM
+2024 TKLNNASKAM

-2039 EGVKTKMGKD
+2039 EGVKAKMGKD
-2049 SAKKLGENFVQGLT
+2049 SANKLGENFVRGLA
-2063 NGITE
+2063 NGIAD
-2068 NEYLVINAS
+2068 NQYLVINAS
-2077 TELGKS
+2077 TELGKET
-2083 ALKAAK
+2083 LKAAK
-2089 KALKEKSPSKA
+2089 DALKEKSPSKA

-2113 NGIVEYARNVYSAS
+2113 NGIIEYARNVYSAS

-2182 NIGIGANINAISAGL
+2182 NIGIGANINAISSGL
-2197 KLQNQNAATNSDIVN
+2197 KLQNQNAATNSDIVS

-2226 GNTYNLNGISYNDDT
+2226 GNTYNLNGISYNDGT
-2241 PIANAVSD
+2241 PIAQAVSD

>member
-54 SRVNFNPLTKG
+54 NRVNFNPLTKG
-65 IEQVGLQFNA
+65 IEQVGLQFNS
-75 LYSIADQSM
+75 LYSIADQTM
-84 RRITNSVMDFGLNL
+84 RRITNTVMDFGLNL
-98 GKKLIIDP
+98 GKKLVIDP
-106 KKSGFD
+106 KKAGFD

-127 TGESLETVNKYLE
+127 TGESLEKVNEYLE

-224 TKDFKNQLIQTAVEM
+224 TKDFKDQLIQTAVEM
-239 GTLKKTGDDMYET
+239 GTLTKTGDDMYKT
-252 LEGETLNAVSNFNDS
+252 LEDKTLNAISNFNDS
-267 LKDQW
+267 LQDQW
-272 MTSDVLIST
+272 MTSDVLITT

-350 DGVAAIRN
+350 DGVATIRN

-450 VESTESV
+450 AESTESV
-457 ADATN
+457 AAATD

-474 MAEAVKKQEE
+474 IAEAVKKREE

-492 LVFLEEYNGLSEK
+492 LIFLEEYNGLSEK
-505 QQDAINQII
+505 QQDAINQIV

-578 TTGFYRLTRIIKDY
+578 TTGFYKLTRIIKDY
-592 LGEINDHDGVV
+592 LGEINDHDGVI
-603 SNAEN
+603 SNAEH
-608 LVKIFKGL
+608 LVSIFKGL
-616 FGVIGVVSDAI
+616 FGVIGVVSDSI
-627 KGVLSIALQSLGKI
+627 KSVLTIVLKGLGTA

-650 SFLDILGHWGNVLYE
+650 TFLEVLGHWSNVLYE

-671 KWIKEHVTFK
+671 KWIKENVTFK
-681 KVTDTIIPA
+681 KVTENLIPA
-690 IINLVKK
+690 IVNIVKR

-702 TTNETVQKVLSNIK
+702 TTNETVQKVLSNIN
-716 KIIDDLKVSLSNF
+716 KILDDLKVSLSNF
-729 VKQLISSDGIIRRVF
+729 VKQLTSSDGIIRRVF

-752 GWINGLA
+752 GWIEGLA

-792 SLIEI
+792 SLIRT
-797 VCKVLGIHSP
+797 VCKVLGIASP

-819 LGLLLGMASQMKP
+819 LGLLLGMASQTKP
-832 LQKVE
+832 LQQIE
-837 TTIWNNIINFGK
+837 TTIWKNILSFGT
-849 TMKNNMINSFSNVSE
+849 TMKQRVIDSFNGISDILNS
-864 ILSSVDYR
+864 IDYR
-872 KMFAVGLTGGLM
+872 KMFAIGLTGGLM

-889 MNDTADKIVGIVNS
+889 MNDTVDKIIGVANS
-903 VVSPLKSFGDMMKQ
+903 VVSPLKSFADMMKQ

-966 LTSAAIVCSVM
+966 LTSAAIVCGVM
-977 LTVLTALFV
+977 LAVLTALFV
-986 VVDKLAGSGGTAGG
+986 VVDKLAGAGGTAGG

-1053 AMIAL
+1053 AMTVL
-1058 LGSVGLLTKWL
+1058 LGAIGGLTKL
-1069 KLSGDELT
+1069 LNITGDQLVNVT
-1077 SASKSL
+1077 KSL

-1098 LASKITPDEVKKA
+1098 LASTITKDEVNKA
-1111 IWSLGLAGG
+1111 ISSLSLAGG
-1120 IFAAFIALSRFAGE
+1120 IFAAFIALSKFAGK
-1134 NANKAA
+1134 NADKAA

-1164 PRDIAKG
+1164 PRDVAKG
-1171 ELAVASVVGMMGIL
+1171 GLVVASVVGMMGIL
-1185 MAFSSKTGANAN
+1185 MTFSSKSGKNAN

-1202 IGGFSL
+1202 IAGFSL
-1208 AMFGIVASIKLLS
+1208 AMLGIVASIKLLS
-1221 TIPKE
+1221 TIPTQ

-1241 VSMLIGISHFAGE
+1241 VSMLIGISHFAGK
-1254 NAQKAGIM
+1254 NAQKAGVM

-1309 SKSHNATKTLT
+1309 SKSKDATKTLT

-1347 TAAVTAIMLSLSL
+1347 TTAVTAIMLSLSL
-1360 LIQSAKKMNSKDI
+1360 LIQSAKKMNGKDI
-1373 KSLAAV
+1373 KSLVAV

-1387 AIMTILIHSLA
+1387 TIMTILIHSLS

-1406 ASAGS
+1406 SSASS

-1417 ALSGALATMAAV
+1417 ALSGALATMTLV
-1429 SKFGGKS
+1429 SKLGGKNAIVGVGLLTILS
-1436 AYAGAALLLIMST
+1436 A
-1449 TVLPLLTLIISEL
+1449 TVLPIIALIIASL
-1462 TKMNPEKAVK
+1462 AKINPKKSIAIVQ
-1472 MVTSVSVMLLSM
+1472 SLSLMLLSM
-1484 TTVLG
+1484 TAVLG
-1489 ALSLIGKLGIKAAL
+1489 ALTLVGLAGPAALVGIGSLI
-1503 SGIVGLSALIG
+1503 ALIG
-1514 AFGIILTAFGG
+1514 AFGGLLLAFGG
-1525 LNKLFPNAAEF
+1525 LNKLFPNAEKF
-1536 LQSGLP
+1536 LKSGIP
-1542 ILTAI
+1542 VLTAI
-1547 GTAIGTFVGSIV
+1547 GTAIGSFVGSIV
-1559 TGFSKQLLTLLPALG
+1559 AGFGKQLLTLLPALG
-1574 QSLSEFMINLN
+1574 QSLSLFMTSLTPFFVGSKIIDDDLINRIGTLSASILILSAAELVSGIMSFMSGKTSLTKFGLELSAFMI
-1585 PFILSV
+1585 S
-1591 KTMVDGD
+1591 
-1598 LIGKVAALSGAIVLL
+1598 
-1613 TATEFISSIM
+1613 
-1623 TLLSGNFSL
+1623 
-1632 SSFGTELSDFMNN
+1632 
-1645 LDPFLKGASKISSDV
+1645 LDPFVKGAANIKPEV
-1660 ATSILNLSKAI
+1660 ATSMLNLSKAI
-1671 LALTTSKFLDAIPLL
+1671 LALTSAKFIDSISIFGKESLPKFGANLAIL
-1686 GKTSFEEF
+1686 GV
-1694 GTSLAQLGTG
+1694 G
-1704 LADFNKNIKPIKDVE
+1704 LAEFDKTTKGIKDISHVQ
-1719 KVKVACE
+1719 KATE
-1726 ALKLI
+1726 ALKLL
-1731 SEAAAT
+1731 SEAASD

-1743 IAGALLGNNDPDEF
+1743 LLSLFVGDNKMKSF
-1757 AATLPVVASGLVG
+1757 AKQMDDLAEGLTG
-1770 FIDNLSQA
+1770 FVNKLNEGSFA
-1778 SITKDSLEPVKVAC
+1778 KDSLTKVKISCKAL
-1792 DAIKRL
+1792 KEL
-1798 AKVAQEIPNAGGLL
+1798 AKTASEFPNAGGLL
-1812 ADLVGD
+1812 AVLVGD
-1818 NRIETFATN
+1818 NRIKTFGKQMPYLAEGLT
-1827 LPPVGIGIAAFIN
+1827 GFIN
-1840 VLKNNNITED
+1840 ELTDSNINKSSLDPVSTACE
-1850 TIGGVKVACSVI
+1850 TIK
-1862 KQLTKVAQEIPNA
+1862 KLTAVTSEIPNT
-1875 GGLLSKLVGDNDFTS
+1875 GGLLAQLVGDNNLTMFSINLPLLGKGISS
-1890 FGRSL
+1890 FMSN
-1895 PELAVGIA
+1895 
-1903 GFVTG
+1903 
-1908 FGDIEDERITTVS
+1908 IEDINGNNNIS
-1921 TIINSVI
+1921 SIDSIIKGVT

-1933 LKGKGLKEII
+1933 LKGA
-1943 SQSINLK
+1943 NLK
-1950 SLGSSIADFMNS
+1950 DSVSLGIYLKTIAAGLETFMNS
-1962 IAVIDSSTIL
+1962 ISGIPYEILNDAVDKIKY
-1972 AALGN
+1972 
-1977 VTDVVKFVKSF
+1977 VVEFAKNF
-1988 ETVDVKS
+1988 ETIDIKS

-2011 KGLLLSFENQNVK
+2011 KGLLSSFENQDIK
-2024 TKLHESSKAM
+2024 TKLNNAAKAIG
-2034 AKSAI
+2034 KSAI
-2039 EGVKTKMGKD
+2039 EGIKAKLGKD
-2049 SAKKLGENFVQGLT
+2049 SAKKLGENFVRGLT

-2068 NEYLVINAS
+2068 NEYLVVNAS
-2077 TELGKS
+2077 TELGKN

-2197 KLQNQNAATNSDIVN
+2197 KLQNQNAATNSDIVS
-2212 AIDKLKTSMSEQTP
+2212 AIDKLKTSMSERTP

-2241 PIANAVSD
+2241 PIAKAVSD
-2249 LIKAIEIEGRA
+2249 LINAIEIEGRA

>member
-14 FDNRNFERNV
+14 FDNRNFEKNV
-24 KTSLSTIDKLKSSLN
+24 KTSLSTIEKLKSSLN

-54 SRVNFNPLTKG
+54 NRVNFNPLTKG

-75 LYSIADQSM
+75 LYSVADQTM
-84 RRITNSVMDFGLNL
+84 RRITNTVMDFGLNL
-98 GKKLIIDP
+98 GKKLVIDP
-106 KKSGFD
+106 KKAGFD

-127 TGESLETVNKYLE
+127 TGESLEKVNEYLE

-155 MTTNIGKFTNMGVKL
+155 MTTNIGKFTNMGVEL

-204 LSSGYVKL
+204 LSAGYVKL

-224 TKDFKNQLIQTAVEM
+224 TKDFKNELIQTAVEM
-239 GTLKKTGDDMYET
+239 GTLTKTGDDMYET
-252 LEGETLNAVSNFNDS
+252 LEGETLNAISNFNDS

-272 MTSDVLIST
+272 MTSDVLITT

-339 TGASNALGAVI
+339 TGVSNALGAVI
-350 DGVAAIRN
+350 DGVATIRN

-379 FSSVKESTD
+379 FSSVKESTE

-457 ADATN
+457 AEATD

-474 MAEAVKKQEE
+474 IAEVVKKREE

-492 LVFLEEYNGLSEK
+492 LIFLEEYNGLSKK
-505 QQDAINQII
+505 QQDAINQIV

-578 TTGFYRLTRIIKDY
+578 TTGFYKLTRILKDY

-603 SNAEN
+603 SNAEH
-608 LVKIFKGL
+608 LVSIFKGL

-627 KGVLSIALQSLGKI
+627 KSVLTIALKTLGSL

-650 SFLDILGHWGNVLYE
+650 TFLEVLGNWGNVLYD

-671 KWIKEHVTFK
+671 KWIKEHVTFT
-681 KVTDTIIPA
+681 KVTETIIPA
-690 IINLVKK
+690 IVNLIKK

-702 TTNETVQKVLSNIK
+702 TTNETVQKVLGNIK
-716 KIIDDLKVSLSNF
+716 KILDDLKVSLSNF
-729 VKQLISSDGIIRRVF
+729 IKQLTSSDGIIRKVF

-792 SLIEI
+792 SLIKT
-797 VCKVLGIHSP
+797 VCKVLGIASP

-819 LGLLLGMASQMKP
+819 LGLLLGMASQMTP
-832 LQKVE
+832 LKKVE
-837 TTIWNNIINFGK
+837 STIWKNILNFGT
-849 TMKNNMINSFSNVSE
+849 TMKNGVLSSFSGISN
-864 ILSSVDYR
+864 ILNSIDYR
-872 KMFAVGLTGGLM
+872 KMFAIGLTGGLM

-889 MNDTADKIVGIVNS
+889 MNDTVDKIIGVANS
-903 VVSPLKSFGDMMKQ
+903 VVSPLKSFADMMKQ

-966 LTSAAIVCSVM
+966 LTSAAVVCGIM

-986 VVDKLAGSGGTAGG
+986 VVDKLAGVGGTAGG

-1037 TYALLNAING
+1037 TYSLLNAING

-1053 AMIAL
+1053 AMTVL
-1058 LGSVGLLTKWL
+1058 LGAIGGLTKL
-1069 KLSGDELT
+1069 LNITGDQLVSVT
-1077 SASKSL
+1077 KSL
-1083 KKISTSLLLMLLVIK
+1083 KKIATSLLLMILVIK
-1098 LASKITPDEVKKA
+1098 LASKITKDEVNKA
-1111 IWSLGLAGG
+1111 IGSLSLAGG
-1120 IFAAFIALSRFAGE
+1120 IFAAFIALSKFAGK
-1134 NANKAA
+1134 NADKAA

-1164 PRDIAKG
+1164 PRDVAKG
-1171 ELAVASVVGMMGIL
+1171 GLVVASVVGMMGIL
-1185 MAFSSKTGANAN
+1185 MAFSSKSGKNAN

-1208 AMFGIVASIKLLS
+1208 AMLGIVASIKLLS

-1226 GLTRGTVAMAAMGVI
+1226 GLTRGTIAMAAMGVI
-1241 VSMLIGISHFAGE
+1241 VSMLIGISHFAGK
-1254 NAQKAGIM
+1254 NAKKAGVM

-1309 SKSHNATKTLT
+1309 SKSKDATKTLT

-1360 LIQSAKKMNSKDI
+1360 LIQSAKKMNGKDI
-1373 KSLAAV
+1373 KSLVAV

-1387 AIMTILIHSLA
+1387 AIMTILIHSLS

-1411 LSMLLI
+1411 LSTLLI
-1417 ALSGALATMAAV
+1417 ALSGALATMTIV

-1436 AYAGAALLLIMST
+1436 AYAGVALLLIMSA
-1449 TVLPLLTLIISEL
+1449 TVLPLLALIISAL
-1462 TKMNPEKAVK
+1462 VKLDPDKSIK
-1472 MVTSVSVMLLSM
+1472 MVTSVSIMLLSM
-1484 TTVLG
+1484 TAVLG
-1489 ALSLIGKLGIKAAL
+1489 ALTLIGLAGPAALVGIGSLI
-1503 SGIVGLSALIG
+1503 ALIA
-1514 AFGIILTAFGG
+1514 AFGGLLLAFGG
-1525 LNKLFPNAAEF
+1525 LNKLFPNAAKF
-1536 LQSGLP
+1536 LESGIP

-1547 GTAIGTFVGSIV
+1547 GTAIGSFVGSIV
-1559 TGFSKQLLTLLPALG
+1559 AGFGKQLLTLLPVLG
-1574 QSLSEFMINLN
+1574 QSLSLFMTSLT
-1585 PFILSV
+1585 PFFVGSKMI
-1591 KTMVDGD
+1591 DGD
-1598 LIGKVAALSGAIVLL
+1598 LIKRIGALSASILILSAAELVSGIMSLMSGKTSL
-1613 TATEFISSIM
+1613 TK
-1623 TLLSGNFSL
+1623 
-1632 SSFGTELSDFMNN
+1632 FGLELSLFMVSI
-1645 LDPFLKGASKISSDV
+1645 DPFIKGAANIKPEV
-1660 ATSILNLSKAI
+1660 ATSMLNLSKAI
-1671 LALTTSKFLDAIPLL
+1671 LALTGAKFIDSISIF

-1704 LADFNKNIKPIKDVE
+1704 LANFNKNIKPIKDVE
-1719 KVKVACE
+1719 KVRIACE

-1743 IAGALLGNNDPDEF
+1743 IAGALLGDNDPYEF
-1757 AATLPVVASGLVG
+1757 AVHLPAVASGLVG
-1770 FIDNLSQA
+1770 FIDNLDQA

-1792 DAIKRL
+1792 EAIKRL
-1798 AKVAQEIPNAGGLL
+1798 AKVSQEIPNAGGLL
-1812 ADLVGD
+1812 SALVGD
-1818 NRIETFATN
+1818 NDMYSFSVN
-1827 LPPVGIGIAAFIN
+1827 LPAVANGLASFIHILDQN
-1840 VLKNNNITED
+1840 GITED
-1850 TIGGVKVACSVI
+1850 SVGGVKVACSVI
-1862 KQLTKVAQEIPNA
+1862 KQLTKVAQDIPNA

-1933 LKGKGLKEII
+1933 LKGKGLKETI

-1950 SLGSSIADFMNS
+1950 SLGSSIADFMSS
-1962 IAVIDSSTIL
+1962 IAIVDDSTIL

-1988 ETVDVKS
+1988 ETIDTKS

-2011 KGLLLSFENQNVK
+2011 KGLLLSFENQDTK
-2024 TKLHESSKAM
+2024 TKLHEASKAM

-2039 EGVKTKMGKD
+2039 EGVKAKMGKD
-2049 SAKKLGENFVQGLT
+2049 SANKLGENFVRGLA
-2063 NGITE
+2063 NGIAD
-2068 NEYLVINAS
+2068 NQYLVINAS
-2077 TELGKS
+2077 TELGKE
-2083 ALKAAK
+2083 ALQAAK
-2089 KALKEKSPSKA
+2089 DALKEKSPSKA

-2134 KLGMSDAL
+2134 KLGISDAL

-2197 KLQNQNAATNSDIVN
+2197 KLQNQNAATNSDIVS

-2249 LIKAIEIEGRA
+2249 LIKAIEIERRA